1 GARRS
6 RKPPAREHPRMSSRD
21 EARLFDVRTLE
32 RNLRKGLISKKDLE
46 RHMKGLPD
54 AADKAT
60 ACNPEAQGREPP
72 HPVAHR
78 APVIATP
85 GPIDDDDDLLDEEA
99 LLDDEDDDEDEDED
113 EV

>member
-1 GARRS
+1 
-6 RKPPAREHPRMSSRD
+6 MSSRD

-32 RNLRKGLISKKDLE
+32 RNLRKGLVSKKDLE

-72 HPVAHR
+72 HPVSHR
-78 APVIATP
+78 VAAVIATP
-85 GPIDDDDDLLDEEA
+85 GPIDDSDDLLDEDGA
-99 LLDDEDDDEDEDED
+99 LLDDEEDDDEDDDEVEEEPAADE
-113 EV
+113 